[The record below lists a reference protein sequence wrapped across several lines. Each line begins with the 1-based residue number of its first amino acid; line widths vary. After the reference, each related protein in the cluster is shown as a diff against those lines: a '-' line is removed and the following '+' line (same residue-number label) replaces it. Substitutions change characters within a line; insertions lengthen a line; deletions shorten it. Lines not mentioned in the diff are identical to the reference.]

1 MKQQMCMGRN
11 MCLYCPLLI
20 LARIQTN
27 TRIPEESILAQG
39 PAKFIKK
46 FQLTIVTH
54 HPQQAWHTPTPQEQ
68 DQNSSP
74 PPKNDSTT
82 SHHEFKLTAM
92 SFSFPA
98 TSLTFIRKITS
109 SLRAPTVDPGYP
121 GAVRNLRASGHPGVP
136 PGTGSFF

>member
-1 MKQQMCMGRN
+1 MGQN

-82 SHHEFKLTAM
+82 SHHEL
-92 SFSFPA
+92 
-98 TSLTFIRKITS
+98 S
-109 SLRAPTVDPGYP
+109 SGVKSSPSSSSYKEIMAP
-121 GAVRNLRASGHPGVP
+121 
-136 PGTGSFF
+136 